1 MSANMPDAPTG
12 SPRPMHM
19 HMPHLATAIEE
30 LLNPQPWTVAQAMDR
45 HFGPGFRQRV
55 QGTWVDRPTFA
66 ARLLELRALVERVT
80 VTVLDELVN
89 GEHYAERH
97 VIDLRMKDGER
108 VVREV
113 YVFALLD
120 PDGRFDRI
128 EESTVVIEL
137 GP

>member
-1 MSANMPDAPTG
+1 MSANMPDAP
-12 SPRPMHM
+12 MHM
-19 HMPHLATAIEE
+19 HMPMPTPHLAAAIEE
-30 LLNPQPWTVAQAMDR
+30 LLNPQPWTVGQAMDR

-55 QGTWVDRPTFA
+55 QGAWVDRPMFA
-66 ARLLELRALVERVT
+66 ARILELRALVERVT
-80 VTVLDELVN
+80 VTVLDELVH

-97 VIDLRMKDGER
+97 VIELHMKDGER

-120 PDGRFDRI
+120 PDGRFHRI
-128 EESTVVIEL
+128 EESTVVIEP